1 MSTTPII
8 FIKKLPLACSLS
20 WTYGRETVQNS
31 NLPIQG
37 PSCHIWLESP
47 VLPSPISR
55 FDEVVES
62 WNNLDVV
69 SSDWTW
75 EGPVTKSWSST
86 VSANCGVAGAQA
98 SCISLYIIGSSCIKL
113 DELLVC
119 PVLASGSDEA
129 LLSSKKKKKKKGMT
143 DIKIVVYSCY
153 SHEGNS
159 KDHSLPL

>member
-8 FIKKLPLACSLS
+8 FIKNLPLACSLS

-37 PSCHIWLESP
+37 PSCHIWLKSP
-47 VLPSPISR
+47 VLPSPISK

-98 SCISLYIIGSSCIKL
+98 SCISLYIIGSSSCIKL

-119 PVLASGSDEA
+119 PVLASSSDEA
-129 LLSSKKKKKKKGMT
+129 LLSSKKKKWMT